1 MYLGV
6 FNCWVNFLYCFRICL
21 CFYLRLS
28 ICWRV
33 DGVVGEGGGEREGGE
48 GGESESEG
56 ESCYDY
62 VDIIDNAVST
72 SPPTYTY

>member
-33 DGVVGEGGGEREGGE
+33 DGSMGGEEGGERED
-48 GGESESEG
+48 GGESEIEREREEG
-56 ESCYDY
+56 
-62 VDIIDNAVST
+62 
-72 SPPTYTY
+72 